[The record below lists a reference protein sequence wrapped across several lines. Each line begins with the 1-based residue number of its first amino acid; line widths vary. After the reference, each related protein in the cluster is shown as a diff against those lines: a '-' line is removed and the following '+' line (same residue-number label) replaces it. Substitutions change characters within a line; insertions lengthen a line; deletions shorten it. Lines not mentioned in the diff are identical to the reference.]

1 MKGVRLRGPQPGQAA
16 ASPAASSGP
25 AEPGT
30 GRGTGARP
38 ASRWPSAWIAVAIP
52 ALAELLAGGY
62 RIGVPSLWRDE
73 AATISGS
80 QRSLPAIATMMRHED
95 AVHAP
100 YYVLMHPVIALGGT
114 SATVLRLPSLI
125 AMTLAVGLTAA
136 LGRHLAQ
143 ASGLPGAT
151 ALGIVAGLALT
162 AVPLTTRYAQ
172 EARPYALATL
182 FAVAA
187 SYAFV
192 RGLGSQLRRW
202 WVLYAAALLLAGLF
216 DLFAALIAVAHGISL
231 IWLSRA
237 GGEKP
242 ARRARGE
249 KPARGAQAAVSTPA
263 VVRRW
268 LAACVAAGVLLS
280 PVIVLSAGQSGQLSW
295 VRQPGL
301 GTLAALAR
309 DFAGATAA
317 LPVVAALALLG
328 CVAGRGDPGDARRPV
343 LTAIA
348 LTQLALPWLVAP
360 PVLLIAVSFIHP
372 YYVERYVL
380 FCLPALAVLVA
391 AGLVWLVRLT
401 RLALRAGCWPRALA
415 GRGLRPRV
423 ADVLATVPSAVLALV
438 IVAVLTG
445 PQREIRQVS
454 ARPDNLRGVAVVL
467 ARHERAGDA
476 VLYLP
481 RDTSLAGLAYPAAF
495 RHLRDIGQGRSALAS
510 GTLRGTAA
518 PPRLVASRL
527 ASVRRVWTVQWAH
540 PLSRSTAAPS
550 QLTRLLSGL
559 HLVRQ
564 WRIQSVVLRLYAVS
578 SR

>member
-1 MKGVRLRGPQPGQAA
+1 
-16 ASPAASSGP
+16 
-25 AEPGT
+25 
-30 GRGTGARP
+30 
-38 ASRWPSAWIAVAIP
+38 VAIP
-52 ALAELLAGGY
+52 ALAELIVGGY

-100 YYVLMHPVIALGGT
+100 YYVLMHPVIAVGGT
-114 SATVLRLPSLI
+114 SAAVLRLPSLI

-136 LGRHLAQ
+136 LGRRLAK

-192 RGLGSQLRRW
+192 RGLDSPLRRW

-216 DLFAALIAVAHGISL
+216 DLFAALVAVAHGISL

-237 GGEKP
+237 
-242 ARRARGE
+242 RGE
-249 KPARGAQAAVSTPA
+249 KPAVSTPA

-328 CVAGRGDPGDARRPV
+328 CVAGLGDPGEARRPV
-343 LTAIA
+343 LTAI
-348 LTQLALPWLVAP
+348 ALPWLVAP

-401 RLALRAGCWPRALA
+401 RRALA
-415 GRGLRPRV
+415 GRGLRPRALRAGFSPRALRAGFSPRALRAGFSPRALRAGFSPRALRAGFSPRV
-423 ADVLATVPSAVLALV
+423 ADVVAAVPSAVLALV
-438 IVAVLTG
+438 IVAVLIG

-454 ARPDNLRGVAVVL
+454 ARPDNLRAVAAVL
-467 ARHERAGDA
+467 ARHHRAGDA

-495 RHLRDIGQGRSALAS
+495 RHLRDVGLGRSALAS

-564 WRIQSVVLRLYAVS
+564 WRIQSVVLRLYAAS

>member
-1 MKGVRLRGPQPGQAA
+1 MKGVRLRNAQAAGAATGQAEPDA
-16 ASPAASSGP
+16 GFAPGGP
-25 AEPGT
+25 
-30 GRGTGARP
+30 P
-38 ASRWPSAWIAVAIP
+38 ASRRSAAWIAAVIP
-52 ALAELLAGGY
+52 ALAELLVGGY

-80 QRSLPAIATMMRHED
+80 QRSLQAILTMARHED
-95 AVHAP
+95 AVHVP
-100 YYVLMHPVIALGGT
+100 YYVLMHPVIAAGGT

-125 AMTLAVGLTAA
+125 AMTVAVGLTAA
-136 LGRHLAQ
+136 LARRLAL
-143 ASGLPGAT
+143 AGGLPGAAT
-151 ALGIVAGLALT
+151 IGLVAGLALT

-172 EARPYALATL
+172 EARPYALAAL
-182 FAVAA
+182 CAVAA

-192 RGLGSQLRRW
+192 RALDSPLRRW
-202 WVLYAAALLLAGLF
+202 WFLYAAALLLAGLF
-216 DLFAALIAVAHGISL
+216 DLFAILIVVAHGISL
-231 IWLSRA
+231 IWLRNA
-237 GGEKP
+237 G
-242 ARRARGE
+242 R
-249 KPARGAQAAVSTPA
+249 A

-268 LAACVAAGVLLS
+268 LAACVVAGALLV
-280 PVIVLSAGQSGQLSW
+280 PLAVLSAGQSGQLNW

-301 GTLAALAR
+301 STLGALVR

-317 LPVVAALALLG
+317 IPVVAVLALAG
-328 CVAGRGDPGDARRPV
+328 CVSGLGDSAGPRRPA
-343 LTAIA
+343 LTAV
-348 LTQLALPWLVAP
+348 ALPWLVAP
-360 PVLLIAVSFIHP
+360 PALLIAVSFIHP

-391 AGLVWLVRLT
+391 TGLVWLVRLT
-401 RLALRAGCWPRALA
+401 GRALRA

-423 ADVLATVPSAVLALV
+423 ADVLAAIPSAVLALV
-438 IVAVLTG
+438 IVAVLIG

-454 ARPDNLRGVAVVL
+454 ARPDNLHAVAAVL
-467 ARHERAGDA
+467 ARHERSGDA

-481 RDTSLAGLAYPAAF
+481 RDTALAGLAYPAAF
-495 RHLRDIGQGRSALAS
+495 RHLRDIGLGRSALAS

-559 HLVRQ
+559 QLLRQ
-564 WRIQSVVLRLYAVS
+564 WRIQSVVLRLYGAS

>member
-1 MKGVRLRGPQPGQAA
+1 MKGVRLRGPQAGPAA
-16 ASPAASSGP
+16 AGSAASSGP
-25 AEPGT
+25 AEPGAGGVT
-30 GRGTGARP
+30 GTRP
-38 ASRWPSAWIAVAIP
+38 AARWPAPLIAVVIP
-52 ALAELLAGGY
+52 ALAELLVGGY

-100 YYVLMHPVIALGGT
+100 YYVLMHWVIAAGGT
-114 SATVLRLPSLI
+114 SATVLRIPSLI

-136 LGRHLAQ
+136 LGRRLAQ

-151 ALGIVAGLALT
+151 TAGAAGGSAPLASAVGLVAGLALT

-172 EARPYALATL
+172 EARPYALAAL
-182 FAVAA
+182 CAVAA

-192 RGLGSQLRRW
+192 RALDSPLRRW

-216 DLFAALIAVAHGISL
+216 DLFAVLIAVAHGISL
-231 IWLSRA
+231 IWL
-237 GGEKP
+237 G
-242 ARRARGE
+242 RARGE
-249 KPARGAQAAVSTPA
+249 KPARGAQPAVSTPA
-263 VVRRW
+263 LVRRW
-268 LAACVAAGVLLS
+268 LAACLAAGLLLS
-280 PVIVLSAGQSGQLSW
+280 PLIVLSAGQSGQLNW

-328 CVAGRGDPGDARRPV
+328 CVAGLGDSGGARRPA

-391 AGLVWLVRLT
+391 AGLIWLTRLT
-401 RLALRAGCWPRALA
+401 RRALA
-415 GRGLRPRV
+415 GRGLRPRP
-423 ADVLATVPSAVLALV
+423 ADVLAAVPSAVLALV
-438 IVAVLTG
+438 IVAALIG

-454 ARPDNLRGVAVVL
+454 SRPDDLRTVAAVL

-481 RDTSLAGLAYPAAF
+481 RDTSLAALAYPAAF
-495 RHLRDIGQGRSALAS
+495 RHLRDIGLGRSALAS

-518 PPRLVASRL
+518 PPHVVASRL
-527 ASVRRVWTVQWAH
+527 ARVPRVWTVQLAH
-540 PLSRSTAAPS
+540 PLSRSTAAPLR
-550 QLTRLLSGL
+550 LTRLLSGL
-559 HLVRQ
+559 HPVGR
-564 WRIQSVVLRLYAVS
+564 WRIRSVVLRLYVAP